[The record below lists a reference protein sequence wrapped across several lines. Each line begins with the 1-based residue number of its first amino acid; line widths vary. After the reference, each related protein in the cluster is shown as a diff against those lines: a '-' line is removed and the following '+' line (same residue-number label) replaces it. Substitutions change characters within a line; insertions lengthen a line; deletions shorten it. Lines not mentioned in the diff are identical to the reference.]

1 MFIELDELPELAGR
15 KAMLPKSGR
24 YGTRGKRETEEMA
37 KRAGSKLKSRIVAN
51 QAICCMGCFIE
62 QNEDQIL
69 QFAGR
74 KAENMITHK
83 EDIYSRPQK
92 DLKKLPRKKRRR
104 LEAAREMLENG
115 DVSDLEQRNGSGD
128 KTKAGQSVVEAA
140 YRRAKAVKI
149 WEELEIYRQED

>member
-1 MFIELDELPELAGR
+1 
-15 KAMLPKSGR
+15 
-24 YGTRGKRETEEMA
+24 
-37 KRAGSKLKSRIVAN
+37 
-51 QAICCMGCFIE
+51 
-62 QNEDQIL
+62 
-69 QFAGR
+69 
-74 KAENMITHK
+74 
-83 EDIYSRPQK
+83 
-92 DLKKLPRKKRRR
+92 KKLPRKKRRR